1 MFDPSF
7 SPPTVGHAPLRSSGV
22 VRSKLFS
29 SHRWTRSAAV
39 LRCNWIN
46 AFSSHRWTR
55 AAVFRCNWINAFSII
70 SQGLDASSKAAPHLL
85 HQTHRVWMPH
95 RCCTLLKAA
104 RYASGCVGFV
114 TRLTPTADLVMRFTP
129 QLAAA
134 AHCSK
139 QRGTQAAA
147 SICNAVDSGRRFGN
161 AVDSAVSRCCPLHK
175 AARHTSGCVNL

>member
-1 MFDPSF
+1 MRVLSEGTGIHRYVCLARCFAAADPCSAVSSIECAF
-7 SPPTVGHAPLRSSGV
+7 PDSQTLLHAGVRFTQLSSCTD
-22 VRSKLFS
+22 K
-29 SHRWTRSAAV
+29 
-39 LRCNWIN
+39 N
-46 AFSSHRWTR
+46 ASIFRHNPWVWMP
-55 AAVFRCNWINAFSII
+55 AQMLLHVFISII

-147 SICNAVDSGRRFGN
+147 SICNAVDSE
-161 AVDSAVSRCCPLHK
+161 PPIW
-175 AARHTSGCVNL
+175 